1 MIKFSLKCDQD
12 HQFES
17 WFKSAAAYDALAQAG
32 HLTCAL
38 CGSTK
43 VTKGMMAPVSQPAS
57 AARTAVRMV
66 KSRTPQYRCYRN
78 LKARWKRR

>member
-17 WFKSAAAYDALAQAG
+17 WFKSAAAFDALAQAG

-43 VTKGMMAPVSQPAS
+43 VTKGMMAPRVTTGERREQHPCLAQLHSSSPSQFP
-57 AARTAVRMV
+57 TV
-66 KSRTPQYRCYRN
+66 Q
-78 LKARWKRR
+78 